1 MKIISKRLLKLERVL
16 ASPVTDVGWGGMA
29 HTRDEILRLAA
40 ATWSESF
47 VAELKR
53 QLDEL
58 GPLWLWLEGVRSYL
72 KGHGFVQTND
82 ESLAETIAR
91 ALGIGSQ
98 DLVACIA
105 QGRIGSVLLDSFRE
119 PGETTDIRI
128 NGPL

>member
-58 GPLWLWLEGVRSYL
+58 GPHGLWLEGVRSYL
-72 KGHGFVQTND
+72 K
-82 ESLAETIAR
+82 
-91 ALGIGSQ
+91 GIGSQ